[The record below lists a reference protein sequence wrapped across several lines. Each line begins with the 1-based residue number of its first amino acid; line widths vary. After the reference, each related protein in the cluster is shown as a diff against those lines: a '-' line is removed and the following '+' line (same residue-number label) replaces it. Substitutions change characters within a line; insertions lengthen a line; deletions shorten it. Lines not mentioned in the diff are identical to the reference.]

1 MPTKYVD
8 VDGYAVN
15 YFHTGQTTLPPIVP
29 DVSTGRLFLYVH
41 GAGSNG
47 HFAHKMLDILSANHS
62 PLSFDFPGHGRSSG
76 TESLKSIA
84 AYSDFTHALWQTL
97 GLRPVVVVGHSMGGA
112 IALDLAL
119 RHADMVEGLALT
131 CTAAKFNIPDALI
144 ATWEAVMKGRQG
156 QPFTKVSCSPQTPQE
171 IIQEGWMEQIKTDP
185 RVRCFD
191 LLACQQVDLTAQ
203 LGQIN
208 RPTLVLAGADDATTP
223 VVQAEAL
230 RDNIPNAQL
239 AVIPEAGHWL
249 PLEKPQAACA
259 ALQAFFN

>member
-29 DVSTGRLFLYVH
+29 YVSTGRLFLYVH

-97 GLRPVVVVGHSMGGA
+97 SLRPVVVVGHSMGGA

-223 VVQAEAL
+223 VAQAEAL